1 MNLLSGLEKFGLK
14 AEDTTNLF
22 AEEKK
27 EVVGEDGTKQEAA
40 PTEESFLLD
49 KAVRC
54 AVCDKVFKTKMI
66 KSGRLKRL
74 ESDMDLR
81 PRYEHIDTLKY
92 SVISCPYC
100 GYTAIT
106 RYFEHLSSMQ
116 VKMIKEK
123 ICVNFKPA
131 DNVEPTLIDYDTA
144 IRAIQAGTV
153 QHDCEKRKEQREGV
167 HLSESCMAAARQAR
181 VFRRERSEDGR
192 ADQGV
197 QGAGRGVLCT
207 GV

>member
-81 PRYEHIDTLKY
+81 PRYEHIDTLKVQCDFLPVLRLY
-92 SVISCPYC
+92 
-100 GYTAIT
+100 
-106 RYFEHLSSMQ
+106 R
-116 VKMIKEK
+116 
-123 ICVNFKPA
+123 
-131 DNVEPTLIDYDTA
+131 DYA
-144 IRAIQAGTV
+144 
-153 QHDCEKRKEQREGV
+153 
-167 HLSESCMAAARQAR
+167 L
-181 VFRRERSEDGR
+181 F
-192 ADQGV
+192 
-197 QGAGRGVLCT
+197 
-207 GV
+207 